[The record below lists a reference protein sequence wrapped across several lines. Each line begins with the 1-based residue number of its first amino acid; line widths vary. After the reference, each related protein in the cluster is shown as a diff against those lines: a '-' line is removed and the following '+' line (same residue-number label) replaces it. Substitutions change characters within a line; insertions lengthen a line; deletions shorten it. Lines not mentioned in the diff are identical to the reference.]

1 VGSRLA
7 RQHPWREE
15 MGMSVFARTRWLTSS
30 ERRDLLVGLLFAS
43 PWIIGFLGFTLF
55 PIASSFYYSF
65 TRYDLLRPP
74 VFLGLEN
81 YTNLFTSDRD
91 FRTVAYNTIWWVI
104 FSTPLGVLSA
114 FLMALLLNTNIIGRS
129 FFRAVFFFPS
139 IVPVV
144 VSAFVWQFLLNVQ
157 YGAVNATLQFLGF
170 PIVPF
175 LSSPEVVKPTLVV
188 IHMWAQGAAMVIFL
202 ATLQDVPRSLYEAA
216 IVDGANSLRRLW
228 HVTIP
233 MVSPVILFNFV
244 MSFISGF
251 QYFTLPWLLTQGG
264 PNQATEFYSLFL
276 YRNAFVFLRMGK
288 ANALA
293 WLLFTVIIVFTFLL
307 FRLSGRYV
315 FYAGSSR

>member
-1 VGSRLA
+1 MTVLA
-7 RQHPWREE
+7 R
-15 MGMSVFARTRWLTSS
+15 ARQLTRT
-30 ERRDLLVGLLFAS
+30 ERRDILIGLLFAS
-43 PWIIGFLGFTLF
+43 PWLIGFLAFTLY
-55 PIASSFYYSF
+55 PIMSSFYYSF

-74 VFLGLEN
+74 AFIGLEN
-81 YTNLFTSDRD
+81 YTNILFFDQD
-91 FRTVAYNTIWWVI
+91 FRKVAYNTAWWVL
-104 FSTPLGVLSA
+104 FSTPSGVLSA

-144 VSAFVWQFLLNVQ
+144 VSAFVWLFLLNVQ
-157 YGAVNATLQFLGF
+157 YGAVNATLQSLGL

-175 LSSPEVVKPTLVV
+175 LSNPDYIKPTLVV

-216 IVDGANSLRRLW
+216 IVDGASALRRLW
-228 HVTIP
+228 HITIP
-233 MVSPVILFNFV
+233 MVSPVILFNLV

-293 WLLFTVIIVFTFLL
+293 WLLFVVIIFFTYLL
-307 FRLSGRYV
+307 FRASGRFV

>member
-1 VGSRLA
+1 MMA
-7 RQHPWREE
+7 
-15 MGMSVFARTRWLTSS
+15 FARPRALTST
-30 ERRDLLVGLLFAS
+30 ERRELLIGLLFAS

-55 PIASSFYYSF
+55 PIVSSFYYSF

-74 VFLGLEN
+74 AFIGVEN
-81 YTNLFTSDRD
+81 FTNLFTNDED
-91 FRTVAYNTIWWVI
+91 FRIVAYNTMWWVI

-114 FLMALLLNTNIIGRS
+114 FLMALLLNTNIVARS

-144 VSAFVWQFLLNVQ
+144 VSAFVWTFLLNVQ
-157 YGAVNATLQFLGF
+157 YGAINATLQYLGL

-175 LSSPEVVKPTLVV
+175 LSDPDIVKPTLVV

-216 IVDGANSLRRLW
+216 IVDGASAFRRLW

-251 QYFTLPWLLTQGG
+251 QYFTLPWLLTGGG

-276 YRNAFVFLRMGK
+276 YRNAFVYLRMGK

-293 WLLFTVIIVFTFLL
+293 WLLFAVIIFFTFLL
-307 FRLSGRYV
+307 FRISGRHVY
-315 FYAGSSR
+315 YAGASR